1 MKKLSLLVL
10 ILNTLVFVAQE
21 SQEVA
26 ASKWK
31 DGVYEYYY
39 PKDYGNLTKWGLFN
53 VKHKLV
59 ITRNAKKKISKISLT
74 GDPSIGN
81 YVHHDSLA
89 TEFVRYYTH
98 STSSDTKLYFNENSI
113 IAYRLKQ
120 ISPKPEIEF
129 NYCIGKMA
137 GDGIKEE
144 IIAYLEKTMSYYIPY
159 SVSKPDEI
167 EKITAVIISDV
178 DELSSGTYVDLG
190 LVFKMKWGV
199 EVKSK
204 NLGGNID
211 IKNFVISSS
220 QLEKDKIKNLWK
232 IDCSKT
238 INKEMEVEAW
248 LSYYP
253 ETKFKT
259 LIPVKCDTEN
269 SPVVKMSKIFSDY
282 EEVRYSESWNGKK
295 EIKALKK
302 LPETGYSTYPVELLR
317 IYRKKEIATDLIR
330 VKKDNKIG
338 YTDKNGK
345 IILPLEFDDGTVDN
359 FTSGLIG
366 VKKGNK
372 CGFMTLKNTIGV
384 PFDYDM
390 VWSYNGNIARI
401 KNEGKFGYINL
412 QGKVIAKP
420 IYDEVWGLTN
430 GVILVKKDSKYGYIT
445 ETGVV
450 VANTI
455 YDDAAEFSFAE
466 FGTVVLNNKIG
477 CIDKTGKIVVP
488 IEFQKSPVS
497 LNKDLFKVYKDGKW
511 GILKKDG
518 KMLFD
523 YTYDEISV
531 CGTDNSKNPG
541 ECVKYIRVKK
551 DGLFGF
557 VSTEG
562 KVFKECIYNTAEDF
576 YGNMAAITKTENGV
590 EKKGHLLL
598 NASDGKGN
606 IYKGGYESLQEVEQ
620 EKSEEVA
627 SYSTGNKSGKKASSD
642 KKTLKNTGKNPLYYR
657 TSKGGSASHLNGGSS
672 TSVSCSS
679 PIYYCNDD
687 GKGNHT
693 ITGQLISGANQDCGG
708 TVTAQGGN

>member
-1 MKKLSLLVL
+1 MKKICLLL
-10 ILNTLVFVAQE
+10 FLLGFCIINAQE

-31 DGVYEYYY
+31 DGMYEYYHT
-39 PKDYGNLTKWGLFN
+39 NLYNNLKWEMFN
-53 VKHKLV
+53 IKHKLA
-59 ITRNAKKKISKISLT
+59 IKRNAKNKVVKISLK
-74 GDPSIGN
+74 GDPSIGD
-81 YVHHDSLA
+81 YIHTDSA
-89 TEFVRYYTH
+89 STDFVRHYSGNDYN
-98 STSSDTKLYFNENSI
+98 DKKLYFNENCI

-120 ISPKPEIEF
+120 ITPKPEIEM
-129 NYCIGKMA
+129 NYCIGKNP
-137 GDGIKEE
+137 GDGIKDE
-144 IIAYLEKTMSYYIPY
+144 IISYLEKTMSYYIPS
-159 SVSKPDEI
+159 SVSKSNEI
-167 EKITAVIISDV
+167 EKITAVIISDD
-178 DELSSGTYVDLG
+178 DELSSGTYIDLG

-211 IKNFVISSS
+211 IKNFTITSN
-220 QLEKDKIKNLWK
+220 QLKKVPNRIFWE

-238 INKEMEVEAW
+238 INKEMEIVVW
-248 LSYYP
+248 LNYYP
-253 ETKFKT
+253 SDKFKT

-269 SPVVKMSKIFSDY
+269 SPVVKMSKILSDY
-282 EEVRYSESWNGKK
+282 EEVRYSELWNGKK
-295 EIKALKK
+295 EIKVLKK
-302 LPETGYSTYPVELLR
+302 LPETGYSTYPIDLLK
-317 IYRKKEIATDLIR
+317 IYKKKEIATDLIR

-338 YTDKNGK
+338 YIDKNGK
-345 IILPLEFDDGTVDN
+345 IIIPVEFEDGTVDN

-390 VWSYNGNIARI
+390 VWAYNGNIAKI

-450 VANTI
+450 VTNTI
-455 YDDAAEFSFAE
+455 YDVATEFSSAE
-466 FGTVVLNNKIG
+466 FGTVLLNNKIG

-541 ECVKYIRVKK
+541 ECVKYIRVKR

-557 VSTEG
+557 VTTDG
-562 KVFKECIYNTAEDF
+562 KVFKDCIYNTADDF

-590 EKKGHLLL
+590 EKRDICFLMQVMEKV
-598 NASDGKGN
+598 
-606 IYKGGYESLQEVEQ
+606 IYTKVGMNLCR
-620 EKSEEVA
+620 K
-627 SYSTGNKSGKKASSD
+627 
-642 KKTLKNTGKNPLYYR
+642 
-657 TSKGGSASHLNGGSS
+657 
-672 TSVSCSS
+672 
-679 PIYYCNDD
+679 
-687 GKGNHT
+687 
-693 ITGQLISGANQDCGG
+693 
-708 TVTAQGGN
+708 